1 MDEKGKSLA
10 ESVWTR
16 MDRKAGA
23 ITELTIRQLRHRVS
37 TWVVLSVGALVMI
50 LLLAFYIDGIR
61 EEFDPI
67 DNDGDS
73 ADWDN
78 DGYPEGQ
85 EYKYGTSDW
94 NGDEYPGSGYYIR
107 TGEID
112 WNDNNRIHSGNHT
125 WEGTGFLDAEWIDAE
140 YSGSRWSGI
149 VDWNDVETCPEGE
162 PTEDWWIDWGSAC
175 LYDDGSYFVSG
186 KFRASGTVN
195 APENYYIEWGYYTA
209 ETDIEPESASMYI
222 DEDGML
228 WDGED
233 PSELYVASDCRVGT
247 YDSQTVYFCNGFEVD
262 DDGDC
267 LVNPNDDNNNGI
279 PCDVVWVLDSDKNE
293 IVDIRP
299 DNNVNEDAAESE
311 FEGEMVHRTF
321 IIGTGKMAF
330 VMMLGIFIPLFL
342 ALGLIRDETE
352 NGTLH
357 YLLSKPIHRAEF
369 ILYRLLGYLLLAGTY
384 ILILVL
390 FMALVTSLIAPG
402 DSIVRLSDYPVWLGV
417 GLATILVLAAY
428 GALYN
433 TIGLIAPKYGVYF
446 CIILGIWEFIMGLF
460 TMTLPSATVPMLSV
474 SHWALQLIDS
484 VVLMAWP
491 DTLQYTQISDAFGV
505 ESGLPFFWQP
515 PVHTLGTQSPVVAL
529 LVSCSILVMITLLMM
544 AIGQSSFKNREIM

>member
-1 MDEKGKSLA
+1 MMDEKGRSLA
-10 ESVWTR
+10 QSVWTR

-23 ITELTIRQLRHRVS
+23 ITELTIRQLRNRVS
-37 TWVVLSVGALVMI
+37 TWVVLSVGALVMA

-61 EEFDPI
+61 DEFDPI

-73 ADWDN
+73 EDWDN
-78 DGYPEGQ
+78 DGYPRGQ
-85 EYKYGTSDW
+85 EDKFGTSDW
-94 NGDEYPGSGYYIR
+94 DGDEYPGSGYYIR

-112 WNDNNRIHSGNHT
+112 WNDDDRIHSGNQT
-125 WEGTGFLDAEWIDAE
+125 WDGSGFLESEWIDVD
-140 YSGSRWSGI
+140 YTGNRWSGV
-149 VDWNDVETCPEGE
+149 VDWSDVETCPEGDA
-162 PTEDWWIDWGSAC
+162 TEDWWVDWGSAC
-175 LYDDGSYFVSG
+175 VYDDGSYFVSG
-186 KFRASGTVN
+186 KFKASGTVN
-195 APENYYIEWGYYTA
+195 VPQNYYMEWGIFTL
-209 ETDIEPESASMYI
+209 ENFVEPEPASMYI
-222 DEDGML
+222 DEDGID
-228 WDGED
+228 WDGID
-233 PSELYVASDCRVGT
+233 VSNIGV
-247 YDSQTVYFCNGFEVD
+247 EVD

-267 LVNPNDDNNNGI
+267 LALDDGRGNDDNRNGI
-279 PCDVVWVLDSDKNE
+279 PCDVIWILDADGDE
-293 IVDIRP
+293 IVEIRA
-299 DNNVNEDAAESE
+299 DYNVNEDPAESE

-352 NGTLH
+352 NETLH

-384 ILILVL
+384 ILVLVL
-390 FMALVTSLIAPG
+390 IMAFITSLIAPG

-417 GLATILVLAAY
+417 GFATILVLAAY

-460 TMTLPSATVPMLSV
+460 TMTLPDSTIPMLSI
-474 SHWALQLIDS
+474 SHWALQLIDAI
-484 VVLMAWP
+484 VLIAWP
-491 DTLQYTQISDAFGV
+491 DTLQYSQIADAFNL
-505 ESGLPFFWQP
+505 ESGLSFFWQP
-515 PVHTLGTQSPVVAL
+515 PVHTLETQSPVVAL
-529 LVSCSILVMITLLMM
+529 LVSSTVLIMITLLMM

>member
-73 ADWDN
+73 NDWDN

-94 NGDEYPGSGYYIR
+94 NGDEFPGSGYYIS

-125 WEGTGFLDAEWIDAE
+125 WEGTGLFDAEWIDTE

-162 PTEDWWIDWGSAC
+162 PTVDWWIDWGSAC

-195 APENYYIEWGYYTA
+195 APENYYIEWGYYTD
-209 ETDIEPESASMYI
+209 ETDIEPESPSTYI
-222 DEDGML
+222 DEDGIL

-233 PSELYVASDCRVGT
+233 VSELYVASDCRIGT
-247 YDSQTVYFCNGFEVD
+247 YDSQTVYFCDGFEVD

-267 LVNPNDDNNNGI
+267 LINPNDDNNNGI

-299 DNNVNEDAAESE
+299 DYNVNEDAAESE
-311 FEGEMVHRTF
+311 FEGEMGHRTF

-384 ILILVL
+384 ILVLVL
-390 FMALVTSLIAPG
+390 IMAFVTSLIAPG

-417 GLATILVLAAY
+417 GFATILVLAAY

-484 VVLMAWP
+484 VVLIAWP
-491 DTLQYTQISDAFGV
+491 DTLQYTQISSAFGV

-529 LVSCSILVMITLLMM
+529 LVSCSVLLMITLLML
-544 AIGQSSFKNREIM
+544 AIGQSSFKYREIM

>member
-162 PTEDWWIDWGSAC
+162 PMEDWWIDWGSAC

-233 PSELYVASDCRVGT
+233 PSELYVASECRVGT

-529 LVSCSILVMITLLMM
+529 LVSCSVLVMITLLMM

>member
-73 ADWDN
+73 NDWDN

-94 NGDEYPGSGYYIR
+94 NGDEFPGSGYYIS
-107 TGEID
+107 TGEIY

-125 WEGTGFLDAEWIDAE
+125 WEGTGLFDAEWIDTE

-162 PTEDWWIDWGSAC
+162 PTVDWWIDWGSAC

-195 APENYYIEWGYYTA
+195 APENYYIEWGYYTD
-209 ETDIEPESASMYI
+209 ETDIEPESPSTYI
-222 DEDGML
+222 DEDSIL

-233 PSELYVASDCRVGT
+233 VSELYVASDCRIGT
-247 YDSQTVYFCNGFEVD
+247 YDSQTVYFCDGFEVD

-267 LVNPNDDNNNGI
+267 LINPNDDNNNGI

-299 DNNVNEDAAESE
+299 DYNVNEDAAESE
-311 FEGEMVHRTF
+311 FEGEMGHRTF

-384 ILILVL
+384 ILVLVL
-390 FMALVTSLIAPG
+390 IMAFVTSLIAPG

-417 GLATILVLAAY
+417 GFATILVLAAY

-484 VVLMAWP
+484 VVLIAWP
-491 DTLQYTQISDAFGV
+491 DTLQYTQISSAFGV

-529 LVSCSILVMITLLMM
+529 LVSCSVLLMITLLML

>member
-1 MDEKGKSLA
+1 MDEKGRSLA
-10 ESVWTR
+10 QSVWTR

-37 TWVVLSVGALVMI
+37 TWVVLSVGALVMA

-61 EEFDPI
+61 DEFDPI

-73 ADWDN
+73 EDWDN
-78 DGYPEGQ
+78 DGYPRGQ
-85 EYKYGTSDW
+85 EDKYGTSDW
-94 NGDEYPGSGYYIR
+94 DGEEYPGSGYYVYS
-107 TGEID
+107 GEVD
-112 WNDNNRIHSGNHT
+112 WNDASRTHSGNHT
-125 WEGTGFLDAEWIDAE
+125 WDGVGHLDAEWINVD
-140 YSGSRWSGI
+140 YSGNRWSGV
-149 VDWNDVETCPEGE
+149 VDWDDVDACQDGE
-162 PTEDWWIDWGSAC
+162 AMEDWWIEWGSAC
-175 LYDDGSYFVSG
+175 VYEDGTYFVNG
-186 KFRASGTVN
+186 KFKASGAVN
-195 APENYYIEWGYYTA
+195 VPENYYMEWGYFTL
-209 ETDIEPESASMYI
+209 ETYVDPDSPSMYI
-222 DEDGML
+222 DEDGIL

-233 PSELYVASDCRVGT
+233 ASELYDESNCHVDIQ
-247 YDSQTVYFCNGFEVD
+247 YSQTVYVCDGFEVD

-267 LVNPNDDNNNGI
+267 LNNPNDDNNNGI
-279 PCDVVWVLDSDKNE
+279 PCDVIWILDSDKDE
-293 IVDIRP
+293 IVDIRA
-299 DNNVNEDAAESE
+299 DYNVNEDPAETD
-311 FEGEMVHRTF
+311 FEGEMVHRAF

-384 ILILVL
+384 ILVLVL
-390 FMALVTSLIAPG
+390 IMAFVTSLIAPG
-402 DSIVRLSDYPVWLGV
+402 DSIVRLSDYPVWLGI

-428 GALYN
+428 GAVYN

-460 TMTLPSATVPMLSV
+460 TMTLPSSNVPMLSV
-474 SHWALQLIDS
+474 SHWALQLIDA
-484 VVLMAWP
+484 VVLLTWP
-491 DTLQYTQISDAFGV
+491 DTLQYTQIANAFGV
-505 ESGLPFFWQP
+505 DSGLPFFWQP
-515 PVHTLGTQSPVVAL
+515 PVHTLGTQNPAVAL
-529 LVSCSILVMITLLMM
+529 LVSCTVLILITLMMM

>member
-23 ITELTIRQLRHRVS
+23 ITELTIRQLRHRVT

-162 PTEDWWIDWGSAC
+162 PMEDWWIDWGSAC

-529 LVSCSILVMITLLMM
+529 LVSCSVLVMITLLMM

>member
-73 ADWDN
+73 NDWDN

-94 NGDEYPGSGYYIR
+94 NGDEFPGSGYYIS

-125 WEGTGFLDAEWIDAE
+125 WEGTGLFDAEWIDTE

-149 VDWNDVETCPEGE
+149 VDWNDVDTCPEGE
-162 PTEDWWIDWGSAC
+162 PTVDWWIDWGSAC

-195 APENYYIEWGYYTA
+195 APENSYIECGYDTDA
-209 ETDIEPESASMYI
+209 TDIEPESPSTYI
-222 DEDGML
+222 DEDSIL

-233 PSELYVASDCRVGT
+233 VSELYVASDCRIGT
-247 YDSQTVYFCNGFEVD
+247 YDSQTVYFCDGFEVD

-267 LVNPNDDNNNGI
+267 LINPNDDNNNGI

-299 DNNVNEDAAESE
+299 DYNVNEDAAESE
-311 FEGEMVHRTF
+311 FEGEMGHRTF

-384 ILILVL
+384 ILVLVL
-390 FMALVTSLIAPG
+390 IMAFVTSLIAPG

-417 GLATILVLAAY
+417 GFATILVLAAY

-484 VVLMAWP
+484 VVLIAWP
-491 DTLQYTQISDAFGV
+491 DTLQYTQISSAFGV

-529 LVSCSILVMITLLMM
+529 LVSCSVLLMITLLML

>member
-73 ADWDN
+73 NDWDN

-94 NGDEYPGSGYYIR
+94 NGDEFPGSGYYIS

-125 WEGTGFLDAEWIDAE
+125 WEGTGLFDAEWIDTE

-162 PTEDWWIDWGSAC
+162 PTVDWWIDWGSAC

-195 APENYYIEWGYYTA
+195 APENYYIEWGYYTD
-209 ETDIEPESASMYI
+209 ETDIEPESPSTYI
-222 DEDGML
+222 DEDSIL

-233 PSELYVASDCRVGT
+233 VSELYVASDCRIGT
-247 YDSQTVYFCNGFEVD
+247 YDSQTVYFCDGFEVD

-267 LVNPNDDNNNGI
+267 LINPNDDNNNGI
-279 PCDVVWVLDSDKNE
+279 PCDVVWVLDSDKHE
-293 IVDIRP
+293 MVDIRP
-299 DNNVNEDAAESE
+299 DYNVNEDAAERE
-311 FEGEMVHRTF
+311 LEGEMGHRTF

-384 ILILVL
+384 ILVLVL
-390 FMALVTSLIAPG
+390 IMAFVTSLIAPG

-417 GLATILVLAAY
+417 GFATILVLAAY

-484 VVLMAWP
+484 VVLIAWP
-491 DTLQYTQISDAFGV
+491 DTLQYTQISSAFGV

-529 LVSCSILVMITLLMM
+529 LVSCSVLLMITLLML

>member
-162 PTEDWWIDWGSAC
+162 PMEDWWIDWGSAC

-233 PSELYVASDCRVGT
+233 PSELYVASECRVGT

-267 LVNPNDDNNNGI
+267 LANPNDDNNNGI

-529 LVSCSILVMITLLMM
+529 LVSCSVLVMITLLMM

>member
-37 TWVVLSVGALVMI
+37 TWVVLSVGALVMA

-61 EEFDPI
+61 DEFDPI
-67 DNDGDS
+67 DNDHDS
-73 ADWDN
+73 EDWDD
-78 DGYPEGQ
+78 DGYSRGQ
-85 EYKYGTSDW
+85 EEKYGTNDW
-94 NGDEYPGSGYYIR
+94 NGDEFPGSGYYIR

-112 WNDNNRIHSGNHT
+112 WNDNNRIHSGNQT
-125 WEGTGFLDAEWIDAE
+125 WDGTGSLEAEWIDAE
-140 YSGSRWSGI
+140 YTGNRWSGI
-149 VDWNDVETCPEGE
+149 VDWNDVNACPQGE
-162 PTEDWWIDWGSAC
+162 ATEDWWIDWGSAC

-186 KFRASGTVN
+186 IFKASGTVN
-195 APENYYIEWGYYTA
+195 VPENYYMEWGYYT
-209 ETDIEPESASMYI
+209 EQTYIEPEPASMYI
-222 DEDGML
+222 DEDDIL

-233 PSELYVASDCRVGT
+233 ASELYVASDCRVGT
-247 YDSQTVYFCNGFEVD
+247 YDGETVYFCDGSEVD

-267 LVNPNDDNNNGI
+267 LIDPNDDNNNGI
-279 PCDVVWVLDSDKNE
+279 PCDVIWVLDSDKDE
-293 IVDIRP
+293 LVDIWA
-299 DNNVNEDAAESE
+299 DDNVNEDPAESE
-311 FEGEMVHRTF
+311 FEGEMIHRTF

-369 ILYRLLGYLLLAGTY
+369 ILYRLLGYLLLTGTY
-384 ILILVL
+384 ILVLVL
-390 FMALVTSLIAPG
+390 IMAFVTSLIAPG
-402 DSIVRLSDYPVWLGV
+402 EGIVRLSDYPVWLGV

-474 SHWALQLIDS
+474 SHWALQLIDA
-484 VVLMAWP
+484 VVLIAWP
-491 DTLQYTQISDAFGV
+491 DTLQYTQISEAFGLD
-505 ESGLPFFWQP
+505 SGLPFFWQP
-515 PVHTLGTQSPVVAL
+515 PVHTLGTQNPVVAL
-529 LVSCSILVMITLLMM
+529 LVSCTVLTMISMLMI
-544 AIGQSSFKNREIM
+544 AIGQSSFKSREIM

>member
-1 MDEKGKSLA
+1 MDEKGRTLA
-10 ESVWTR
+10 QSVWTR

-23 ITELTIRQLRHRVS
+23 ITELTIRQLRNRVS
-37 TWVVLSVGALVMI
+37 TWVVLSVGALVMA

-61 EEFDPI
+61 DEFDPI

-73 ADWDN
+73 EDWDN
-78 DGYPEGQ
+78 DGYPRGQ
-85 EYKYGTSDW
+85 EDKFGTSDW
-94 NGDEYPGSGYYIR
+94 DGDEYPGSGYYIR

-112 WNDNNRIHSGNHT
+112 WNDDDRIHSGNQT
-125 WEGTGFLDAEWIDAE
+125 WDGSGFLESEWIDVD
-140 YSGSRWSGI
+140 YTGNRWSGV
-149 VDWNDVETCPEGE
+149 VDWSDVETCPEGDA
-162 PTEDWWIDWGSAC
+162 TEDWWVDWGSAC
-175 LYDDGSYFVSG
+175 VYDDGSYFVSG
-186 KFRASGTVN
+186 KFKASGTVN
-195 APENYYIEWGYYTA
+195 VPQNYYMEWGIFTL
-209 ETDIEPESASMYI
+209 ENFVEPEPASMYI
-222 DEDGML
+222 DEDGID
-228 WDGED
+228 WDGID
-233 PSELYVASDCRVGT
+233 VSNIGV
-247 YDSQTVYFCNGFEVD
+247 EVD

-267 LVNPNDDNNNGI
+267 LALDDGRGNDDNNNGI
-279 PCDVVWVLDSDKNE
+279 PCDVIWILDADGDE
-293 IVDIRP
+293 IVEIRA
-299 DNNVNEDAAESE
+299 DYNVNEDPAESD

-384 ILILVL
+384 ILVLVL
-390 FMALVTSLIAPG
+390 IMAFVTSLIAPG

-433 TIGLIAPKYGVYF
+433 TMGLIAPKYGVYF

-460 TMTLPSATVPMLSV
+460 TMTLPSSTVPMLSI
-474 SHWALQLIDS
+474 SHWALQLIDA
-484 VVLMAWP
+484 VVLIAWP
-491 DTLQYTQISDAFGV
+491 DTLQYAQIADAFGID
-505 ESGLPFFWQP
+505 SGLLFFWQP
-515 PVHTLGTQSPVVAL
+515 PVHTLDTQSPVVAL
-529 LVSCSILVMITLLMM
+529 LVSCTVLILATLLMM
-544 AIGQSSFKNREIM
+544 AIGQFSFKNREIM

>member
-73 ADWDN
+73 NDWDN

-94 NGDEYPGSGYYIR
+94 NGDEFPGSGYYIS

-125 WEGTGFLDAEWIDAE
+125 WEGTGLFDAEWIDTE

-162 PTEDWWIDWGSAC
+162 PTVDWWIDWGSAC

-195 APENYYIEWGYYTA
+195 APENYYIEWGYYTD
-209 ETDIEPESASMYI
+209 ETDIEPESPSTYI
-222 DEDGML
+222 DEDSIL

-233 PSELYVASDCRVGT
+233 VSELYVASDCRIGT
-247 YDSQTVYFCNGFEVD
+247 YDSQTVYFCDGFEVD

-267 LVNPNDDNNNGI
+267 LINPNDDNNNGI

-299 DNNVNEDAAESE
+299 DYNVNEDAAESE
-311 FEGEMVHRTF
+311 FEGEMGHRTF

-417 GLATILVLAAY
+417 GFATILVLAAY

-484 VVLMAWP
+484 VVLIAWP
-491 DTLQYTQISDAFGV
+491 DTLQYTQISSAFGV

-529 LVSCSILVMITLLMM
+529 LVSCSVLLMITLLML

>member
-1 MDEKGKSLA
+1 MMDEKGRSLA
-10 ESVWTR
+10 QSVWTR

-23 ITELTIRQLRHRVS
+23 ITELTIRQLRNRVS
-37 TWVVLSVGALVMI
+37 TWVVLSVGALVMA

-61 EEFDPI
+61 DEFDPI

-73 ADWDN
+73 EDWDN
-78 DGYPEGQ
+78 DGYPRGQ
-85 EYKYGTSDW
+85 EDKFGTSDW
-94 NGDEYPGSGYYIR
+94 DGDEYPGSGYYIR

-112 WNDNNRIHSGNHT
+112 WNDDDRIHSGNQT
-125 WEGTGFLDAEWIDAE
+125 WDGSGFLESEWIDVD
-140 YSGSRWSGI
+140 YTGNRWSGV
-149 VDWNDVETCPEGE
+149 VDWSDVETCPEGDA
-162 PTEDWWIDWGSAC
+162 TEDWWVDWGSAC
-175 LYDDGSYFVSG
+175 VYDDGSYFVSG
-186 KFRASGTVN
+186 KFKASGTVN
-195 APENYYIEWGYYTA
+195 VPQNYYMEWGIFTL
-209 ETDIEPESASMYI
+209 ENFVEPEPASMYI
-222 DEDGML
+222 DEDGID
-228 WDGED
+228 WDGID
-233 PSELYVASDCRVGT
+233 VSNIGV
-247 YDSQTVYFCNGFEVD
+247 EVD

-267 LVNPNDDNNNGI
+267 LALDDGRGNDDNRNGI
-279 PCDVVWVLDSDKNE
+279 PCDVIWILDADGDE
-293 IVDIRP
+293 IVEIRA
-299 DNNVNEDAAESE
+299 DYNVNEDPAESE

-352 NGTLH
+352 NETLH

-384 ILILVL
+384 ILVLVL
-390 FMALVTSLIAPG
+390 IMAFITSLIAPG

-417 GLATILVLAAY
+417 GFATILVLAAY

-474 SHWALQLIDS
+474 SHWALQLIDAI
-484 VVLMAWP
+484 VLIAWP
-491 DTLQYTQISDAFGV
+491 DTLQYSQIADAFNL
-505 ESGLPFFWQP
+505 ESGLSFFWQP
-515 PVHTLGTQSPVVAL
+515 PVHTLETQSPVVAL
-529 LVSCSILVMITLLMM
+529 LVSSTVLIMITLLMM

>member
-10 ESVWTR
+10 QSVWTR

-37 TWVVLSVGALVMI
+37 TWVVLSVGVLVMA

-61 EEFDPI
+61 DEFDPI

-73 ADWDN
+73 EDWDN
-78 DGYPEGQ
+78 DGYPRGQ
-85 EYKYGTSDW
+85 EEKYGTSDW
-94 NGDEYPGSGYYIR
+94 DGEEYPGSGYYVRSGQIQ
-107 TGEID
+107 
-112 WNDNNRIHSGNHT
+112 WNDDNRIHSGNHT
-125 WEGTGFLDAEWIDAE
+125 WDGSGSLEAEWIDVD
-140 YSGSRWSGI
+140 YTGNRWSGV
-149 VDWNDVETCPEGE
+149 VDWGDVESCPEGNAMD
-162 PTEDWWIDWGSAC
+162 DWWIEWGSAC
-175 LYDDGSYFVSG
+175 IFDDGSHFVNG
-186 KFRASGTVN
+186 RFKASGTVN
-195 APENYYIEWGYYTA
+195 VPDNYYMEWGYFTLENYV
-209 ETDIEPESASMYI
+209 EPEPASMYI
-222 DEDGML
+222 DEDGID
-228 WDGED
+228 WDGID
-233 PSELYVASDCRVGT
+233 VSNIGV
-247 YDSQTVYFCNGFEVD
+247 EVD

-267 LVNPNDDNNNGI
+267 LALNDGRGNDDNNNGI
-279 PCDVVWVLDSDKNE
+279 PCDVIWILDADGDE
-293 IVDIRP
+293 IVEIRA
-299 DNNVNEDAAESE
+299 DYNVNEDPAESD

-384 ILILVL
+384 ILVLVL
-390 FMALVTSLIAPG
+390 IMAFVTSLIAPG

-433 TIGLIAPKYGVYF
+433 TMGLIAPKYGVYF

-460 TMTLPSATVPMLSV
+460 TMTLPSSTVPMLSI
-474 SHWALQLIDS
+474 SHWALQLIDA
-484 VVLMAWP
+484 VVLIAWP
-491 DTLQYTQISDAFGV
+491 DTLQYAQIADAFGID
-505 ESGLPFFWQP
+505 SGLLFFWQP
-515 PVHTLGTQSPVVAL
+515 PVHTLDTQSPVVAL
-529 LVSCSILVMITLLMM
+529 LVSCTVLILATLLMM

>member
-1 MDEKGKSLA
+1 MMDEKGRSLA
-10 ESVWTR
+10 QSVWTR

-23 ITELTIRQLRHRVS
+23 ITELTIRQLRNRVS
-37 TWVVLSVGALVMI
+37 TWVVLSVGALVMA

-61 EEFDPI
+61 DEFDPI

-73 ADWDN
+73 EDWDN
-78 DGYPEGQ
+78 DGYPRGQ
-85 EYKYGTSDW
+85 EDKFGTSDW
-94 NGDEYPGSGYYIR
+94 DGDEYPGSGYYIR

-112 WNDNNRIHSGNHT
+112 WNDDDRIHSGNQT
-125 WEGTGFLDAEWIDAE
+125 WDGSGFLESEWIDVD
-140 YSGSRWSGI
+140 YTGNRWSGV
-149 VDWNDVETCPEGE
+149 VDWSDVETCPEGDA
-162 PTEDWWIDWGSAC
+162 TEDWWVDWGSAC
-175 LYDDGSYFVSG
+175 VYDDGSYFVSG
-186 KFRASGTVN
+186 KFKASGTVN
-195 APENYYIEWGYYTA
+195 VPQNYYMEWGIFTL
-209 ETDIEPESASMYI
+209 ENFVEPEPASMYI
-222 DEDGML
+222 DEDGID
-228 WDGED
+228 WDGID
-233 PSELYVASDCRVGT
+233 VSNIGV
-247 YDSQTVYFCNGFEVD
+247 EVD

-267 LVNPNDDNNNGI
+267 LALDDGRGNDDNRNGI
-279 PCDVVWVLDSDKNE
+279 PCDVIWILDDDGDE
-293 IVDIRP
+293 IVEIRA
-299 DNNVNEDAAESE
+299 DYNVNEDPAESE

-352 NGTLH
+352 NETLH

-384 ILILVL
+384 ILVLVL
-390 FMALVTSLIAPG
+390 IMAFITSLIAPG

-417 GLATILVLAAY
+417 GFATILVLAAY

-474 SHWALQLIDS
+474 SHWALQLIDAI
-484 VVLMAWP
+484 VLIAWP
-491 DTLQYTQISDAFGV
+491 DTLQYSQIADAFNL
-505 ESGLPFFWQP
+505 ESGLSFFWQP
-515 PVHTLGTQSPVVAL
+515 PVHTLETQSPVVAL
-529 LVSCSILVMITLLMM
+529 LVSSTVLIMITLLMM

>member
-10 ESVWTR
+10 QSVWTR

-37 TWVVLSVGALVMI
+37 TWVVLSVGVLVMA

-61 EEFDPI
+61 DEFEPI

-73 ADWDN
+73 EDWDN
-78 DGYPEGQ
+78 DGYPRGQ
-85 EYKYGTSDW
+85 EEKYGTSDW
-94 NGDEYPGSGYYIR
+94 DGEEYPGSGYYVR
-107 TGEID
+107 SDQID
-112 WNDNNRIHSGNHT
+112 WNDDNRIHSGNHT
-125 WEGTGFLDAEWIDAE
+125 WDGSGFLEAEWIDVD
-140 YSGSRWSGI
+140 YTGNRWSGV
-149 VDWNDVETCPEGE
+149 VDWSDVNSCPEGNAMD
-162 PTEDWWIDWGSAC
+162 DWWIEWGSAC
-175 LYDDGSYFVSG
+175 IYDDGSYFVNG
-186 KFRASGTVN
+186 RFKASGTVN
-195 APENYYIEWGYYTA
+195 VPDNYYIEWGYFTLENYV
-209 ETDIEPESASMYI
+209 EPEPASMYI
-222 DEDGML
+222 DEDGID
-228 WDGED
+228 WDGID
-233 PSELYVASDCRVGT
+233 VSNIGV
-247 YDSQTVYFCNGFEVD
+247 EVD

-267 LVNPNDDNNNGI
+267 LALEGGRGNDDNRNGI
-279 PCDVVWVLDSDKNE
+279 PCDVIWILDADGDE
-293 IVDIRP
+293 IVEIRA
-299 DNNVNEDAAESE
+299 DYNVNEDPAESE

-352 NGTLH
+352 NETLH

-384 ILILVL
+384 ILVLVL
-390 FMALVTSLIAPG
+390 IMAFITSLIAPG

-417 GLATILVLAAY
+417 GFATILVLAAY

-474 SHWALQLIDS
+474 SHWALQLIDAI
-484 VVLMAWP
+484 VLIAWP
-491 DTLQYTQISDAFGV
+491 DTLQYSQIADAFNL
-505 ESGLPFFWQP
+505 ESGLSFFWQP
-515 PVHTLGTQSPVVAL
+515 PVHTLETQSPVVAL
-529 LVSCSILVMITLLMM
+529 LVSSTVLIMITLLMM

>member
-1 MDEKGKSLA
+1 MDEKGRSLA
-10 ESVWTR
+10 QSVWTR

-23 ITELTIRQLRHRVS
+23 ITELTIRQLRNRVS
-37 TWVVLSVGALVMI
+37 TWVVLSVGALVMA

-61 EEFDPI
+61 DEFDPI

-73 ADWDN
+73 EDWDN
-78 DGYPEGQ
+78 DGYPRGQ
-85 EYKYGTSDW
+85 EDKFGTSDW
-94 NGDEYPGSGYYIR
+94 DGDEYPGSGYYIR

-112 WNDNNRIHSGNHT
+112 WNDDDRIHSGNQT
-125 WEGTGFLDAEWIDAE
+125 WDGSGFLESEWIDVD
-140 YSGSRWSGI
+140 YTGNRWSGV
-149 VDWNDVETCPEGE
+149 VDWSDVETCPEGDA
-162 PTEDWWIDWGSAC
+162 TEDWWVDWGSAC
-175 LYDDGSYFVSG
+175 VYDDGSYFVSG
-186 KFRASGTVN
+186 KFKASGTVN
-195 APENYYIEWGYYTA
+195 VPQNYYMEWGIFTV
-209 ETDIEPESASMYI
+209 ENHVEPEPASMYI
-222 DEDGML
+222 DEDGID
-228 WDGED
+228 WDGID
-233 PSELYVASDCRVGT
+233 VSNIGV
-247 YDSQTVYFCNGFEVD
+247 EVD

-267 LVNPNDDNNNGI
+267 LALEGGRGNDDNNNGI
-279 PCDVVWVLDSDKNE
+279 PCDVIWILDADGDE
-293 IVDIRP
+293 IVEIRA
-299 DNNVNEDAAESE
+299 DYNVNEDPAESE

-352 NGTLH
+352 NETLH

-384 ILILVL
+384 ILVLVL
-390 FMALVTSLIAPG
+390 IMAFITSLIAPG

-417 GLATILVLAAY
+417 GFATILVLAAY

-474 SHWALQLIDS
+474 SHWALQLIDAI
-484 VVLMAWP
+484 VLIAWP
-491 DTLQYTQISDAFGV
+491 DTLQYSQIADAFNL
-505 ESGLPFFWQP
+505 ESGLSFFWQP
-515 PVHTLGTQSPVVAL
+515 PVHTLETQSPVVAL
-529 LVSCSILVMITLLMM
+529 LVSSTVLIMITLLMM